1 MTTKPSPRPRPA
13 AASNAA
19 RTPSDGPSEA
29 ELLGRP
35 RAGWRR
41 RTFAVVFESDTPAGR
56 AFDIALIAVILASV
70 AVVMLDS
77 VQPISRR
84 WGTALTALEW
94 LFTGVFTI
102 EYIARLVSVQRPWR
116 YMRSF
121 YGVIDLLALL
131 PTLLVALEP
140 SLALLIDVRILR
152 LLRVFRIFKLTHYA
166 AEYRSLGSALHA
178 SRRKIVV
185 FLGFVIMVVL
195 ITGTLMYVI
204 EGAGNG
210 FTSIPVSIYWAIS
223 TMTTVGFG
231 DIAPKTDLGRLIA
244 SMMMLVGWGILA
256 VPTGIVTA
264 EIARQRADPA
274 GASTLLK
281 NAAAA
286 VAAAAADGDES
297 SVDDDRR
304 CPACNAAGHG
314 DDAAFCRRCAAALA

>member
-1 MTTKPSPRPRPA
+1 MTTKPSPRPRSA

-19 RTPSDGPSEA
+19 QAAADGPSEA

-35 RAGWRR
+35 PAGWRR
-41 RTFAVVFESDTPAGR
+41 RLYVLIFEADTPAGR

-77 VQPISRR
+77 VQPIARR
-84 WGTALTALEW
+84 WETALTALEW
-94 LFTGVFTI
+94 FFTGLFTL

-131 PTLLVALEP
+131 PTLLIAIEP
-140 SLALLIDVRILR
+140 SLAHLIDVRILR
-152 LLRVFRIFKLTHYA
+152 LLRIFRIFKLTHYA
-166 AEYRSLGSALHA
+166 AEYRSLGDALHA

-185 FLGFVIMVVL
+185 FLGFVVMVVL

-204 EGAGNG
+204 EGDGNA

-231 DIAPKTDLGRLIA
+231 DIVPKTDLGRLIA
-244 SMMMLVGWGILA
+244 SLMMLVGWGILA

-264 EIARQRADPA
+264 EIARQHGNPD
-274 GASTLLK
+274 GASALLQ
-281 NAAAA
+281 NAAAVV
-286 VAAAAADGDES
+286 VADEPKAAT
-297 SVDDDRR
+297 DRP
-304 CPACNAAGHG
+304 CPSCCAAGHAS
-314 DDAAFCRRCAAALA
+314 DAVFCRRCAAPLA